1 MIGVENRQEGI
12 ELRPEL
18 QPHPHRAGQA
28 VDAIM
33 DGQPAAMA
41 ILSDEFRPA
50 DLDAEHLDQL
60 GTLWK
65 DAGLIV
71 KHEVSRDAGK
81 TARAGCEV

>member
-41 ILSDEFRPA
+41 ILLDEFRPA
-50 DLDAEHLDQL
+50 DLDA
-60 GTLWK
+60 
-65 DAGLIV
+65 
-71 KHEVSRDAGK
+71 
-81 TARAGCEV
+81 